1 MPILVELDEKRLV
14 GPEGLNH
21 RADIA
26 RAQHETRT
34 GLGQS
39 IAPFAFALVHP
50 PRHPDLHH
58 CRHVCRI
65 THLPSPRTIRA
76 AYPPPGSTAKSL
88 QTLLRRVDPVHAPF
102 SSSIL
107 PSTDP
112 FFSIAPKKAGLA
124 LRRRR
129 CRQPRHGLR
138 RAPAHPTE
146 PSSDMPINF
155 CVSAMNS
162 IGSCCSTSRTKPL
175 TISATA
181 SSSLKPRCR
190 Q

>member
-39 IAPFAFALVHP
+39 IAPFTLALVHP

-76 AYPPPGSTAKSL
+76 AYPPPGSTAKQL
-88 QTLLRRVDPVHAPF
+88 HTLLRRVDPVHAPF
-102 SSSIL
+102 FVFNPAVS
-107 PSTDP
+107 P
-112 FFSIAPKKAGLA
+112 FFCIALKKAGLA

-138 RAPAHPTE
+138 RAPADPTE
-146 PSSDMPINF
+146 TSSDLQINF
-155 CVSAMNS
+155 SFSAMKS
-162 IGSCCSTSRTKPL
+162 IGL
-175 TISATA
+175 
-181 SSSLKPRCR
+181 
-190 Q
+190 